1 VEGVKVEFERMEGFH
16 KLKSLWKIEYRV
28 TTLEP
33 LLTQAA
39 TEETKEVVDSAL
51 GKTIP
56 KDLPDAV
63 PLIFDGKA
71 VVTGNAVKG
80 VFRHLISSQ
89 LREAG
94 VPVCFQ
100 EVKHGPATPEG
111 PKQCPPD
118 NPCFACTWF
127 GTPSRQGALYFSM
140 LKSTEPVE
148 KVLAGDPIPMIAIR
162 DDYEAIDPRA
172 RAFLVLA
179 PVRENV
185 EFQGWIKGENLSGE
199 IIGAIKEAQ
208 DMSEKGFVKFGGFKT
223 RGFGS
228 VKIEVLKIEKYST
241 VPFRLEK
248 EYSKEE
254 LEKFLSECQKKYHE
268 LMGRGKRA

>member
-1 VEGVKVEFERMEGFH
+1 MEGVEVEFEKMEGFH
-16 KLKSLWKIEYRV
+16 RLKSLWKIEYRV

-80 VFRHLISSQ
+80 MFRHLISSQ

-100 EVKHGPATPEG
+100 EVKHGSAAPEG
-111 PKQCPPD
+111 PKQCPPN

-179 PVRENV
+179 PVREDV
-185 EFQGWIKGENLSGE
+185 EFSGWIKGENLSGE
-199 IIGAIKEAQ
+199 IIGAIKEIQ
-208 DMSEKGFVKFGGFKT
+208 DMSGKGFVKFGGFKT

-228 VKIEVLKIEKYST
+228 VRIEVLKVEEYGT
-241 VPFRLEK
+241 VPFKLEK
-248 EYSKEE
+248 EYSKEG

-268 LMGRGKRA
+268 LMSRGKKA